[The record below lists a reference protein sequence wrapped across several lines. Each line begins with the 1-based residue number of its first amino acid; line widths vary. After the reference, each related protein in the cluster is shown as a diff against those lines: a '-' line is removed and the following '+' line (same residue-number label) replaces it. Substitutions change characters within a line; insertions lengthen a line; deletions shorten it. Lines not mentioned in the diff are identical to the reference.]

1 VASFHI
7 VSAHSTTAGV
17 GRPAPDFTLTD
28 QHGQVFH
35 LADALSSGP
44 VVVVFLRGFG

>member
-1 VASFHI
+1 MASFHI

-17 GRPAPDFTLTD
+17 GQPAPDFTLTD

-35 LADALSSGP
+35 LADALGPGP
-44 VVVVFLRGFG
+44 VVVVCLRGFG